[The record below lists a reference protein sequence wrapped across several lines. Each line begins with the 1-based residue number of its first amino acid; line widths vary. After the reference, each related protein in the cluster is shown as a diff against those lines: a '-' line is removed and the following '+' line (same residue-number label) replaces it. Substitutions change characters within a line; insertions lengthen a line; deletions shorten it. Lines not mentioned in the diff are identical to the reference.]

1 MRQVTAQLFQLMRP
15 RQYLKNVAIFIGA
28 GASGRLAQT
37 ENLVNLFFALC
48 AFSALSSAVYIL
60 NDLQDLEFD
69 RQHPRKKFRVLAS
82 GSVSQNSARFLMVL
96 LLIVAFLNTFFTPPE
111 IFYCLLTYFVLNVF
125 YSLGGKNIVVLELLI
140 VASGFVLRGLVGVYA
155 VGADPSMWFNL
166 LAMFASLLLVSG
178 KRLAEKNNKEV
189 EINRVTVQQYT
200 QEFLVSIRT
209 VSVAGLLMT
218 YFLMVENKIQ
228 DIDIPEYSVMMQ
240 LSLLPFIYC
249 VLALNYFMSRSD
261 LEEPDTILAEFKPL
275 IAGGLLWLILYGF
288 AIYGIQI

>member
-1 MRQVTAQLFQLMRP
+1 
-15 RQYLKNVAIFIGA
+15 
-28 GASGRLAQT
+28 
-37 ENLVNLFFALC
+37 
-48 AFSALSSAVYIL
+48 L

-69 RQHPRKKFRVLAS
+69 RQHPRKKSRALAS
-82 GSVSQNSARFLMVL
+82 GSVSRNSARFLMVL
-96 LLIVAFLNTFFTPPE
+96 LLIVAFLIAFFTPLE
-111 IFYCLLTYFVLNVF
+111 ILYCLLTYFCLNVF
-125 YSLGGKNIVVLELLI
+125 YSLGGKNVVVLELLI

-178 KRLAEKNNKEV
+178 KRLAEKNNEKI

-200 QEFLVSIRT
+200 LEFLVSIRT

-228 DIDIPEYSVMMQ
+228 DTDIPQYSVVMQ
-240 LSLLPFIYC
+240 LSLLPYIYC
-249 VLALNYFMSRSD
+249 VLALSYFMSRSD
-261 LEEPDTILAEFKPL
+261 LEEPDTILVKFKPL
-275 IAGGLLWLILYGF
+275 MVGGLLWLTLYGF

>member
-1 MRQVTAQLFQLMRP
+1 MRQATAQLFKLMRP
-15 RQYLKNVAIFIGA
+15 KQYLKNVAIFIGA
-28 GASGRLAQT
+28 GASGLLARS
-37 ENLVNLFFALC
+37 ENLVNLFFAVC

-82 GSVSQNSARFLMVL
+82 GLVSQNSARFLMVL
-96 LLIVAFLNTFFTPPE
+96 LLIVAFFNSFFTPPE
-111 IFYCLLTYFVLNVF
+111 IFYCLFTYFVLNVF

-200 QEFLVSIRT
+200 LEFLVSIRT

-228 DIDIPEYSVMMQ
+228 VTDIPHYSVVMQ
-240 LSLLPFIYC
+240 LSLLPYIYC
-249 VLALNYFMSRSD
+249 VLSLSYFMSRSD
-261 LEEPDTILAEFKPL
+261 LEEPDTILVEFRPL
-275 IAGGLLWLILYGF
+275 IVGGLLWMILYGF
-288 AIYGIQI
+288 ALYGIQL

>member
-1 MRQVTAQLFQLMRP
+1 MRQATVQLFQLMRP
-15 RQYLKNVAIFIGA
+15 KQYLKNIAIVIGA
-28 GASGRLAQT
+28 GASGLLAQT
-37 ENLVNLFFALC
+37 ENLINLFFAVC

-69 RQHPRKKFRVLAS
+69 RQHPRKKSRALAS

-96 LLIVAFLNTFFTPPE
+96 LLIAAFFIAFFTPLQ
-111 IFYCLLTYFVLNVF
+111 ILYCLLTYLFLNIF
-125 YSLGGKNIVVLELLI
+125 YSLGGKNVVVLELLI

-155 VGADPSMWFNL
+155 VGAVPSMWFNL

-178 KRLAEKNNKEV
+178 KRLAEKNNEEV

-200 QEFLVSIRT
+200 LEFLVSIRT

-228 DIDIPEYSVMMQ
+228 GTDVPQYSVVMQ
-240 LSLLPFIYC
+240 LSLLPYIYC
-249 VLALNYFMSRSD
+249 VLALSYFMSRSD
-261 LEEPDTILAEFKPL
+261 LEEPDTILVKFKPL
-275 IAGGLLWLILYGF
+275 MVGGLLWLVLYGF
-288 AIYGIQI
+288 AIYGIQK